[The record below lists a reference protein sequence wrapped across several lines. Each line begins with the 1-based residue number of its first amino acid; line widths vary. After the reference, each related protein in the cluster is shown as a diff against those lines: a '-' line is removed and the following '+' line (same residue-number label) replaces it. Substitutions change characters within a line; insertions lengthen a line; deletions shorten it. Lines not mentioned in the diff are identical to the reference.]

1 MDKLE
6 GAELDRPGHIIT
18 RTKPGLHNPH
28 THAQQTEINTTPSA
42 LTYDGK
48 LCRPGILE

>member
-28 THAQQTEINTTPSA
+28 THTHAQQTEINNTFSPHTGWKA
-42 LTYDGK
+42 VQT
-48 LCRPGILE
+48 